1 MNSASSAFAIQRSMV
16 EAEQEFDLIIIGGGI
31 TGISVAREAASR
43 GLKTILL
50 ERGDFGSGTSAA
62 TTKYIHGGIRYLEQ
76 YDVAVVRESLRERRI
91 LALGAPHLVEQT
103 RFIMPA
109 WRWSK
114 PPTALIGAGVLLY
127 DTLAFDRNLRAPDSL
142 RIPHPRWLS
151 RSKLLAAVP
160 WLDQSGL
167 QGGFAYHDTL
177 NVHPERLLLAYAK
190 SATAAGAVLLNHTR
204 VNSFVSTSSERLH
217 IEGVRATD
225 VLSGQEIV
233 IRGKVVVNAAGP
245 WIDKVLETLGKGTGV
260 GVDRSKGV
268 HVLTRPL
275 GGPGRVTDAVF
286 ARAQSGRHVIV
297 SPWMGKSFIGPTD
310 TPIESDESGVVVD
323 PDDVTLILDTVNS
336 TMAASEPKLTTDDV
350 EMTTVGVR
358 PLIRETA
365 NDDDAQD
372 AGTYSAS
379 RAHELYHHAD
389 HGVDNLW
396 SIGGGKW
403 TTGRATAEEM
413 VDELLKNELKM
424 VRSRPFDSRSSAAGG
439 AFAWAEDAEP
449 FITEAAMAM
458 NEHGIPVHLGEHIAR
473 LYGTEW
479 VRIDAIV
486 QQNPEFARQLSP
498 QCNDIEAQIV
508 FAVTEEGARTLSD
521 IVDRRL
527 VIGTIGSVSREVLE
541 RVASIAGPLLGWDEL
556 AIQDAIRHEFDR
568 RTVIATH
575 WRTPVGGSS
584 Q

>member
-43 GLKTILL
+43 GLKTVLL

-225 VLSGQEIV
+225 VLSGQEIL

-372 AGTYSAS
+372 VGTYSAS
-379 RAHELYHHAD
+379 RAHELYHHTD

-413 VDELLKNELKM
+413 VDELLKNELRG
-424 VRSRPFDSRSSAAGG
+424 VRSRAFDSRSSAAGG

-556 AIQDAIRHEFDR
+556 AIQDAIRHEFNR

>member
-43 GLKTILL
+43 GLKTVLL

-336 TMAASEPKLTTDDV
+336 TMAASEPQLTTDDV

-424 VRSRPFDSRSSAAGG
+424 VRSRPFESRSSAAGG

>member
-1 MNSASSAFAIQRSMV
+1 MNSASSAFAIQRLMV

-43 GLKTILL
+43 GLKTVLL

-225 VLSGQEIV
+225 VLSGQEMV

-245 WIDKVLETLGKGTGV
+245 WIDKVLATLGKGTGV

-310 TPIESDESGVVVD
+310 TPIESDETGVVVD

-336 TMAASEPKLTTDDV
+336 TMAESEPKLTTDDV

-365 NDDDAQD
+365 NDDDTQD
-372 AGTYSAS
+372 TGTYSAS

-424 VRSRPFDSRSSAAGG
+424 VRSRTFDSRSSAAGG

-449 FITEAAMAM
+449 FITDAAMAM

-486 QQNPEFARQLSP
+486 QQNPDFARQLSP

-541 RVASIAGPLLGWDEL
+541 RVALIAGPLLGWDEL

>member
-43 GLKTILL
+43 GLKTVLL

-336 TMAASEPKLTTDDV
+336 TMAASEPQLTTDDV

-413 VDELLKNELKM
+413 VDELLKNELRM
-424 VRSRPFDSRSSAAGG
+424 VRSRPFDSRSSPAGG